1 MNIQCVILRKK
12 WHIKKCKY
20 KALTNCFSNHDF
32 VCVKRDLR
40 FFLVFFLYAITILFT
55 VLNTVDFCWSDF
67 TY

>member
-12 WHIKKCKY
+12 NDTLKKCKY

-40 FFLVFFLYAITILFT
+40 FFSFFLYAITILFT
-55 VLNTVDFCWSDF
+55 VLNNVDFC
-67 TY
+67 